1 MGDSTEWN
9 GFPEPR
15 APIRLSPSLPHEG
28 RGWAARRYPGGRRP
42 PPLPPGLSLRL

>member
-15 APIRLSPSLPHEG
+15 AGCRFPIRLSPSLPLEG
-28 RGWAARRYPGGRRP
+28 LAFSAATV
-42 PPLPPGLSLRL
+42 PLAG